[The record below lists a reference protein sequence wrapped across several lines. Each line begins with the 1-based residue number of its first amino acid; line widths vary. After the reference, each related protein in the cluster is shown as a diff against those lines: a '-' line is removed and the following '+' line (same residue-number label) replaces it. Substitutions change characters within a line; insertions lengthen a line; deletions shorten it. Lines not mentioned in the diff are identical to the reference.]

1 VRRSPRAK
9 RGAGVRSLLKEVG
22 VFASLR
28 EGLRKVM
35 PDRIKKDEFIRR
47 LAARLHSD
55 ETTATTWVDGVV
67 ETLYE
72 SFKAG
77 ESVTLPGFGGFYV
90 RPAPDSWAF
99 KFNPGQRLRALFGWS
114 STYRE

>member
-1 VRRSPRAK
+1 
-9 RGAGVRSLLKEVG
+9 
-22 VFASLR
+22 
-28 EGLRKVM
+28 M
-35 PDRIKKDEFIRR
+35 PDRIKKDEFVRR
-47 LAARLHSD
+47 LAARMHTD
-55 ETTATTWVDGVV
+55 ETTAIPWVDGVV

-90 RPAPDSWAF
+90 RPEPDSWVF